1 MQPTAQQ
8 TDSAARADAPAVVMV
23 QVGRTVAAA
32 RGDGQ
37 GDIRVLREV
46 DLTVERG
53 RMLHIVGPSGA
64 GKSSLIRLIN
74 RLDEATAGRIEVL
87 GRAIGD
93 WPIRDLRRRA
103 AMVFQVPVMLDRTA
117 AQNLRLPFELHGG
130 QVPDDIERRTEQAM
144 GLAGAEMDWLGRDT
158 AVLSVGQQQRVALAR
173 ALITEPDILL
183 LDEPTAALDVRTSEQ
198 LLASIAELQQTNGL
212 TVISATH
219 RIEEARRLGGDMA
232 VIIDG
237 HIEAAGEVQQLLDAP
252 PGDAVRQ
259 FLHGGDDA

>member
-8 TDSAARADAPAVVMV
+8 AGLAASADAPAVVMD
-23 QVGRTVAAA
+23 QVGRTVADV
-32 RGDGQ
+32 RGDGR
-37 GDIRVLREV
+37 GDVRVLREV

-74 RLDEATAGRIEVL
+74 RLDEATTGRIEVL
-87 GRAIGD
+87 GRTIGD
-93 WPIRDLRRRA
+93 WTISQLRRRA
-103 AMVFQVPVMLDRTA
+103 AMVFQVPVLLDCTA
-117 AQNLRLPFELHGG
+117 VENLRLPFELHGH
-130 QVPDDIERRTEQAM
+130 VPDDFERRTGEAM
-144 GLAGAEMDWLGRDT
+144 GLAGADMDWLGRDT

-237 HIEAAGEVQQLLDAP
+237 HIEAAGDVQQLLDQP

-259 FLHGGDDA
+259 FLHGGADA